1 MIISYNLE
9 LFLTLINSS
18 LIFIKFCN
26 GRFNYK
32 KLILYCVFLFIP
44 TYVILFYFK
53 QYLILTIFSLFSY
66 SLITIE
72 NISKRKILY
81 ISSLIQGISLFTTA
95 VTLLIINC
103 FYNNELVKYL
113 TTVIINTIITIVL
126 IIVRKEQFGINELLN
141 FIPRSSKIYMLI
153 SIYAVSLISIVLA
166 FIPADDKFGQWYT
179 LFEFL
184 LLIVIVIF
192 IVAYPL
198 LISNVI
204 SKQYYKQKSEIIGT
218 QIEQQLKYYKQLSEN
233 SIKLR
238 EFKHDYKNQIIALQT
253 YLDNNEIDKAKEYI
267 SKSSEHLSDKTAFM
281 TGNYILDSLLSEKK
295 SVAENNNIKIEFRGN
310 FPTDGIDP
318 TDICV
323 IFGNALDNAIEACKK
338 LDTAIESKSITI
350 SCTPHNQLIHIT
362 IKNPVAKTPVIYN
375 NSIKT
380 TKQNSDEHGIGL
392 YSIKKTTEKYYGDFN
407 IQCVDNVFSLNIT
420 ILLSASI

>member
-1 MIISYNLE
+1 M
-9 LFLTLINSS
+9 
-18 LIFIKFCN
+18 
-26 GRFNYK
+26 
-32 KLILYCVFLFIP
+32 
-44 TYVILFYFK
+44 
-53 QYLILTIFSLFSY
+53 
-66 SLITIE
+66 
-72 NISKRKILY
+72 
-81 ISSLIQGISLFTTA
+81 
-95 VTLLIINC
+95 
-103 FYNNELVKYL
+103 
-113 TTVIINTIITIVL
+113 
-126 IIVRKEQFGINELLN
+126 
-141 FIPRSSKIYMLI
+141 
-153 SIYAVSLISIVLA
+153 SLISIVLA

-218 QIEQQLKYYKQLSEN
+218 QIEQQLKYYKQLAEN